1 MKTHYSSWDDCEKFR
16 RKKWA
21 IMFTCGGLLLSPA
34 MLGSNTLFQPVSF
47 NQFFWFLS
55 AYLLLQAIKTEQPK
69 FWYLLGGSIGFGFL
83 MKYSIVFYGVSM
95 VVALLFTPQRKW
107 LATKYPYLALLLAMM
122 IASPNLFWQY
132 EHNWPVIHHMQELA
146 ESQLVHINWGGFLLE
161 QMQFHFVFSII
172 WIAGLVGLFS
182 WGKFKSYRFLGI
194 GFLLTILLIGSLS
207 GKAYYTIGAFTILFP
222 FGGIV
227 LEKWILKNAIRLSLF
242 LGMTI
247 LTIPIL
253 PYVLPVFKIDQ
264 MKSYCK
270 FMDEK
275 AGLEGPLIWEDNQK
289 YELPQDYADMNG
301 WEELS
306 ERVAKIYHALPK
318 EKREKCMIY
327 GGNYGHAGS
336 LNYYRKKYNLPEAQ
350 CFNSSYKMWAKEE
363 VDFDNQ
369 IMVEDRR
376 QLSESEFF
384 NRMILVDSIHDP
396 FAREKGFIYYR
407 DDPKVDVREA
417 WENIVRGEK
426 EEFNF

>member
-1 MKTHYSSWDDCEKFR
+1 
-16 RKKWA
+16 
-21 IMFTCGGLLLSPA
+21 
-34 MLGSNTLFQPVSF
+34 
-47 NQFFWFLS
+47 
-55 AYLLLQAIKTEQPK
+55 
-69 FWYLLGGSIGFGFL
+69 
-83 MKYSIVFYGVSM
+83 M

-376 QLSESEFF
+376 QSPTSDFF